1 MTLEINLLWPCFPFP
16 PSFLKKEF
24 LGSKS
29 CGSRTFPAPWDFHG
43 GVSQSPARVFAS
55 GMFFSPQRL
64 HFIRTRAL
72 GTRCPVKTAR
82 ISHRSGWTPQ
92 PAFPANWKSCFSLV
106 KESFPC
112 LVGGD
117 GKILPCFGVRE
128 AEIPQ
133 LTQGKGTKRESEEF
147 LLMHEPSWEICSN
160 FCVEKLGCSHTELWG
175 LSDLHTF
182 SFHGFVGIFVP
193 V

>member
-1 MTLEINLLWPCFPFP
+1 MGFPRRSFTVTSESVCIRNVFFP
-16 PSFLKKEF
+16 STIALHQNTSPGDSV
-24 LGSKS
+24 SS
-29 CGSRTFPAPWDFHG
+29 QNSSDFT
-43 GVSQSPARVFAS
+43 SQWVD
-55 GMFFSPQRL
+55 
-64 HFIRTRAL
+64 
-72 GTRCPVKTAR
+72 
-82 ISHRSGWTPQ
+82 TPTS
-92 PAFPANWKSCFSLV
+92 FPANWKSCFSLV

-117 GKILPCFGVRE
+117 GKILSCFGVRE

>member
-1 MTLEINLLWPCFPFP
+1 MTLEINPLQPRFSFP

-29 CGSRTFPAPWDFHG
+29 CGSCTFPAAVAFPRRSFTATSES
-43 GVSQSPARVFAS
+43 VCIRNVF
-55 GMFFSPQRL
+55 FPPRRL

-72 GTRCPVKTAR
+72 GTQCPVKTAR
-82 ISHRSGWTPQ
+82 ISLCSGWTPQ

-106 KESFPC
+106 RESFPC

-147 LLMHEPSWEICSN
+147 LLMPEPSWEICSN
-160 FCVEKLGCSHTELWG
+160 FCVEKLGWSKPP
-175 LSDLHTF
+175 
-182 SFHGFVGIFVP
+182 VGAL
-193 V
+193 